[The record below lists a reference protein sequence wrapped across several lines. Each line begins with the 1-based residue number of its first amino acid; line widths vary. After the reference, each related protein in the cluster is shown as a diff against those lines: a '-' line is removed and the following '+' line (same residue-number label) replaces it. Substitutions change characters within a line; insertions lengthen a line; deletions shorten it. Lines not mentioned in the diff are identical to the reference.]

1 MKIDKGK
8 IMNTNDF
15 DYKLDQKYIAQH
27 PQDKREN
34 SKLMVVNRLDKNLED
49 KRFYD
54 IIDYLN
60 PGDCLVLND
69 TKVIPARIFGNRS
82 DKEEKIEV
90 LLLKN
95 IKDKTWECLV
105 KPGKKMKVDTK
116 IYFSQK
122 LSGKVIEITEEGHR
136 IIEFYFDGIF
146 QDILEDIGNMPLPP
160 YITEKLTDK
169 SKYQTVYAKYDG
181 SVAAPTAGLHFSK
194 ELLTKIEEKGVVIAY
209 VTLHVGFGT
218 FKPVTAENIE
228 DHHMHSEYYIVN
240 KEASDKINTAKK
252 NGNRII
258 AVGTT
263 SVRTLESVMT
273 YHKEIKPVSDSTNI
287 FIYPGYDFKIVDAI
301 ITNFHLPKST
311 LIMLV
316 STFASKEIILNAY
329 EHAKENDYKFFSF
342 GDAML
347 IK

>member
-1 MKIDKGK
+1 MR
-8 IMNTNDF
+8 TEEF
-15 DYKLDQKYIAQH
+15 DYDLDVSFIAQH
-27 PQDKREN
+27 PEQKREN
-34 SKLMVVNRLDKNLED
+34 SKLLIVNKDNKNIEH

-69 TKVIPARIFGNRS
+69 TKVIPARIFGNRE
-82 DKEEKIEV
+82 DKEEQIEV

-95 IKDKTWECLV
+95 LEGSIWECLV
-105 KPGKKMKVDTK
+105 KPGRKMKLDTIIHFGDK
-116 IYFSQK
+116 VI
-122 LSGKVIEITEEGHR
+122 GKVIDITDEGHR
-136 IIEFYFDGIF
+136 IIEFTFDGVF
-146 QDILEDIGNMPLPP
+146 QEILEEIGNMPLPP
-160 YITEKLTDK
+160 YITEKLKDK

-181 SVAAPTAGLHFSK
+181 SVAAPTAGLHFTND
-194 ELLTKIEEKGVVIAY
+194 LLKKIEDKGVEIAY

-218 FKPVTAENIE
+218 FKPVTVDKIE
-228 DHHMHSEYYIVN
+228 EHHMHDEYYVVN
-240 KEASDKINTAKK
+240 KEACDKINNAKS
-252 NGNRII
+252 NGGRVI

-263 SVRTLESVMT
+263 SVRTLESVMW
-273 YHKEIKPVSDSTNI
+273 KLGKIEPCADSTNI
-287 FIYPGYDFKIVDAI
+287 FIYPGYEFKIVDAI

-316 STFASKEIILNAY
+316 STFATKDIIMNAY
-329 EHAKENDYKFFSF
+329 ESAKNNDYKFFSF